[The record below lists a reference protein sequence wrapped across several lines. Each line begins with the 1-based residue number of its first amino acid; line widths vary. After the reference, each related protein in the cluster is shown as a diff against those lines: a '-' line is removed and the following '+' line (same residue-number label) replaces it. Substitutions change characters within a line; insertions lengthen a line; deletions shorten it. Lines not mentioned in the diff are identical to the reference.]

1 MHTNYTLV
9 PFIPHDSYMYCTIVD
24 FEFTTFS
31 IILAEFFL
39 YILLRS
45 GFSYLSDY
53 NQYFLGCFC
62 T

>member
-31 IILAEFFL
+31 IILAEFFFVYSVTFWL
-39 YILLRS
+39 FI
-45 GFSYLSDY
+45 FV
-53 NQYFLGCFC
+53 
-62 T
+62 